1 MFLLALLSLSS
12 YIIVKDFLAHR
23 ISNFSVILLTAL
35 LSHSP
40 NQGELEETIIAILV
54 VSVLFFITRIGMG
67 DLKLMFGLLITQGN
81 LVISAR
87 YLYLLLCVLL
97 ITLATQLVSR
107 HTLHGSVAFAH
118 VLLLPFLI
126 TYLAI

>member
-12 YIIVKDFLAHR
+12 YIIVRDFLSHR

-40 NQGELEETIIAILV
+40 SQVELEETIIAMLV
-54 VSVLFFITRIGMG
+54 VSVLFYIMRIGMG
-67 DLKLMFGLLITQGN
+67 DLKLMLGLLITQGA
-81 LVISAR
+81 LILSIS
-87 YLYLLLCVLL
+87 YLASLLCVLL
-97 ITLATQLVSR
+97 ITLFTQLFSR

-118 VLLLPFLI
+118 VLLVPFLI

>member
-12 YIIVKDFLAHR
+12 YIIVRDFLSHR

-40 NQGELEETIIAILV
+40 SQVELEETIIAMLV
-54 VSVLFFITRIGMG
+54 VSVLFYIMRIGMG
-67 DLKLMFGLLITQGN
+67 DLKLMLGLLITQGA
-81 LVISAR
+81 LILSIS
-87 YLYLLLCVLL
+87 YLASLLCVLL
-97 ITLATQLVSR
+97 ITLITQLFSR

-118 VLLLPFLI
+118 VLLVPFLI

>member
-12 YIIVKDFLAHR
+12 YIIVRDFLSHR

-40 NQGELEETIIAILV
+40 SQVELKETIIAILV
-54 VSVLFFITRIGMG
+54 VSVLFYIMRIGMG
-67 DLKLMFGLLITQGN
+67 DLKLMLGLLITQGD
-81 LVISAR
+81 LVISVK

-97 ITLATQLVSR
+97 ITLTTQLIFR
-107 HTLHGSVAFAH
+107 RTLHGSVAFAH
-118 VLLLPFLI
+118 VLLVPFLI